1 MLLLKGIVMRL
12 PFIFATLFLAAA
24 TSSQA
29 SPVSSS
35 TGVWFNPAISAGA
48 PPDTPGARVDA
59 NVPTSPFSGVVS
71 INIRYDGLSFICSG
85 TMVSP
90 TQVLSAAHCV
100 DTNGKGK
107 VVDLTKPGTDVR
119 IIFNSQP
126 TPGDPGR
133 AIVTATKVVIH
144 PDYQGF
150 GVCPFPAAFQCL
162 NDDISIITIPK
173 GLAPPTAK
181 IYSIAANV
189 QPLGAIFTQVGYGV
203 SGDGVSGY
211 SGPPDFR
218 IKRTGKNTFDAF
230 DNNDEAGFDP
240 GSAREV
246 WYADFDGP
254 PGSVDRW
261 CTLGERCGGTL
272 GNSIET
278 IIGGGDSGG
287 PSFIQDGFGNY
298 LLAGNNDF
306 SGAFGPV
313 KGVFG
318 DIYGGILLGAY
329 IPFLRSQLV
338 GAVFIPEPETLLL
351 MLVGIAGMA
360 TSLRRRARLV
370 VTSRS

>member
-1 MLLLKGIVMRL
+1 MTFV
-12 PFIFATLFLAAA
+12 
-24 TSSQA
+24 
-29 SPVSSS
+29 
-35 TGVWFNPAISAGA
+35 PAISAGA
-48 PPDTPGARVDA
+48 PPDTPAARVDP

-85 TMVSP
+85 TMVSA

-107 VVDLTKPGTDVR
+107 VVDITKPGNDVR
-119 IIFNSQP
+119 IVFNSTP
-126 TPGDPGR
+126 TPGSPGR

-162 NDDISIITIPK
+162 NDDISLITIPK
-173 GLAPPTAK
+173 GSAPASAK
-181 IYSIAANV
+181 IYPIAANV
-189 QPLGAIFTQVGYGV
+189 QALGTIFTQVGYGR

-211 SGPPDFR
+211 TLPPNFR
-218 IKRTGKNTFDAF
+218 IKRSGKNSFDVF
-230 DNNDEAGFDP
+230 DRDDEAGFAP
-240 GSAREV
+240 GSAHEV

-254 PGSVDRW
+254 PGSLDRW

-287 PSFIQDGFGNY
+287 PSFIQDALGNL

-313 KGVFG
+313 AGVFG
-318 DIYGGILLGAY
+318 DIYGGILLGGY
-329 IPFLRSQLV
+329 IPFLKSQLI
-338 GAVFIPEPETLLL
+338 GAAFVPEPETLLL
-351 MLVGIAGMA
+351 LLIGIAGMA
-360 TSLRRRARLV
+360 LRQRTRAAV
-370 VTSRS
+370 ATRS